1 MFVFQAQTCANG
13 DVCCSE
19 ARSFAD
25 SVPAA
30 ANSNPLTADGYVI
43 KVPDRRYLPSEPERP
58 DEEPAQSGDNVQN
71 LPTQP
76 PPVVSTTYLPA
87 PTRRPVVPQRPSQRP
102 QPVTAPRPVTP
113 RPTPPRQRDE
123 IPQPDTNNPAF
134 LKVPVGC
141 PAAMNCTSRQ
151 FCDASGTI
159 SKTPVDLSPEQ
170 AMFRVPLI
178 DCQDRQTATDGVCCR
193 DPDYTDPWPTEIL
206 GQYRP
211 DLLGFDDGSYK
222 PEASNRNS
230 VVIKAAA
237 SQIRPQKVR
246 PGTPLRQAASNTV
259 QRQVASPNSIF
270 PAQRTQA
277 VCGKRDRVSLII
289 V

>member
-1 MFVFQAQTCANG
+1 M
-13 DVCCSE
+13 
-19 ARSFAD
+19 
-25 SVPAA
+25 PAA
-30 ANSNPLTADGYVI
+30 ANSNPLTANGYVI
-43 KVPDRRYLPSEPERP
+43 KVPDRRYLPSEPDRP

-87 PTRRPVVPQRPSQRP
+87 TNRPIVPQRPSQRP
-102 QPVTAPRPVTP
+102 QPITPPRPVTP

-123 IPQPDTNNPAF
+123 IPQPDSNNPAF
-134 LKVPVGC
+134 VKFPVGC

-151 FCDASGTI
+151 FCDSTGTI

-170 AMFRVPLI
+170 ELFRVPMI
-178 DCQDRQTATDGVCCR
+178 DCRDIQTGQDGVCCR
-193 DPDYTDPWPTEIL
+193 DSEYTDPWPTEIL

-222 PEASNRNS
+222 PEASNRKS
-230 VVIKAAA
+230 VVIKSAA

-246 PGTPLRQAASNTV
+246 PGYPLSAAASNTV
-259 QRQVASPNSIF
+259 YRQVASPNSIF
-270 PAQRTQA
+270 PAQAAPA
-277 VCGKRDRVSLII
+277 VCGKRDRVRLFTFNLLIS
-289 V
+289 